1 MKKIYLYLVGALIL
15 IFVLYNIWPLPF
27 EYFAKS
33 VILPVSNVLV
43 ETGKRIVSPISL
55 LGDIS
60 SLNSKNKELENKN
73 SELVAEVAK
82 LKNSSRQCTELMREV
97 DKSEVLDKAIIAKV
111 VSRTP
116 GGLSQKIIVNRGEND
131 LVKSG
136 SAVLT
141 NGYFVGRVG
150 KVEQNR
156 SEVELIFS
164 HGLLVPVIMEKNPE
178 GGLLQGGLEGLTVTD
193 IPISSKTEAGDK
205 VMTSG
210 LGGELPSGL
219 LIGEVALNLGIEG
232 ELFQKVRVKSPIN
245 PYLIDFVSIL
255 NHEL

>member
-1 MKKIYLYLVGALIL
+1 MKKLYLYLIGALIL

-33 VILPVSNVLV
+33 VILPASNILV

-55 LGDIS
+55 LKDIG
-60 SLNSKNKELENKN
+60 SLNSKNKELENN
-73 SELVAEVAK
+73 NRELTAKVAR
-82 LKNSSRQCTELMREV
+82 LKNSSRQCIELMREV
-97 DKSEVLDKAIIAKV
+97 DKSEALGEVIIAKV

-116 GGLSQKIIVNRGEND
+116 GGLSQKIIINRGEED
-131 LVKSG
+131 SVKSG
-136 SAVLT
+136 SAVLA

-150 KVEQNR
+150 KVEKNR

-164 HGLLVPVIMEKNPE
+164 HGLLVPVMMEKNPE

-193 IPISSKTEAGDK
+193 IPINSKIEAGDK

-219 LIGEVALNLGIEG
+219 LIGGVALNLGIEG
-232 ELFQKVRVKSPIN
+232 ELFQRVRVKSPIN
-245 PYLIDFVSIL
+245 PYLIDFVSVL